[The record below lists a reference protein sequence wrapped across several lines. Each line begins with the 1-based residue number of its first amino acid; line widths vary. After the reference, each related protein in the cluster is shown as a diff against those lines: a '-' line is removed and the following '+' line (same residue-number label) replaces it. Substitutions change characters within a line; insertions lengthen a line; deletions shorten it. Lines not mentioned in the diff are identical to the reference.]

1 MRILLAA
8 AEGASGG
15 IELLPDAAELIWGLV
30 AFLLLFGLMSKL
42 VFPRFGAMLDE
53 RRAQIEEKIES
64 ADAKLVEAEEA
75 RRGYEAS
82 IADARG
88 EANRIVEEARTAAE
102 SVRTEILARAEA
114 EAAALVERARADVA
128 GERERVL
135 QELRGQVGTIS
146 VELAARIVERE
157 LDAAT
162 HTALVD
168 EYIGRLAARG

>member
-1 MRILLAA
+1 MPFLLAA
-8 AEGASGG
+8 EEASGG
-15 IELLPDAAELIWGLV
+15 IELLPEAAELVWGLV
-30 AFLLLFGLMSKL
+30 AFLLLFGFMSKF
-42 VFPRFGAMLDE
+42 VFPRFGTMLDE
-53 RRAQIEEKIES
+53 RRAEIEGKIES

-88 EANRIVEEARTAAE
+88 EANRIVEEARAAAE
-102 SVRTEILARAEA
+102 TVRAEILSRAEA
-114 EAAALVERARADVA
+114 EAAALVERARTDVA

-135 QELRGQVGTIS
+135 QELRGQVGAIS
-146 VELAARIVERE
+146 VELAERIVERE

-162 HTALVD
+162 HSALVD